1 MLRRSHIITATAL
14 LAVAAAPASAATYEQ
29 LHGTAPPPS
38 SIATPAGDEY
48 ESVRSPDPV
57 DAPAVSR
64 GMAMRPGETAYT
76 RARAL
81 GASAEQLELPRVHYP
96 TPEVATEPP
105 APIVTVTESPAGGFD
120 WGDAGIG
127 AAGMVALFGLA
138 GGSVLL
144 LMGRKRRR
152 DVRVAH

>member
-1 MLRRSHIITATAL
+1 MLRRSHIITATVL
-14 LAVAAAPASAATYEQ
+14 LAVAAAPAPAATYEQ

-38 SIATPAGDEY
+38 S
-48 ESVRSPDPV
+48 
-57 DAPAVSR
+57 
-64 GMAMRPGETAYT
+64 
-76 RARAL
+76 
-81 GASAEQLELPRVHYP
+81 ASAEQLEQSQGTALDLPRVHYP
-96 TPEVATEPP
+96 TPKVATEPP
-105 APIVTVTESPAGGFD
+105 APIVTITESPSGAFD

-127 AAGMVALFGLA
+127 AAGMVALFGVA